1 MPIQTACPNCGKNYN
16 LADAMNGKT
25 VKCKSCAKIFLVGA
39 VAAKAQAPTTSRG
52 TGTAKGPP
60 AKSVAVKTKPK
71 RPADDEVEEV
81 PPPDENDGPDK
92 QHRPVRQGPKYAAGI
107 ER

>member
-71 RPADDEVEEV
+71 RPADDEGEEV
-81 PPPDENDGPDK
+81 LPADEGDDPDAQDGP
-92 QHRPVRQGPKYAAGI
+92 VRKSTKYIA
-107 ER
+107 